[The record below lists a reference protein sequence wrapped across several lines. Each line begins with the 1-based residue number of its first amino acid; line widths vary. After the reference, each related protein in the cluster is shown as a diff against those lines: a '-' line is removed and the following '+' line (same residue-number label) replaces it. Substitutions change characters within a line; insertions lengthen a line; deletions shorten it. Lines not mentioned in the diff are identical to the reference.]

1 MNRISVGY
9 RILLIVACTLAGG
22 KRGEP
27 DSAFEQNSSNFTCS
41 AGCASLQRQVNTG
54 HVVFPFV
61 ISFCFWAFMTVLSV
75 LFKAKHRSLVVR
87 ALFWPVN
94 FLCLSLWIA
103 YYILHFHQDKVMA
116 YAWSLHA
123 SGIGMLSFSP
133 KKIIVRYRTIYHG
146 TPVVCSVCI
155 CLYAWSRGPPV
166 GIAPWIGGN
175 QAQCGW
181 MVHLVAVLGS
191 DLLAYLLSP
200 LGALL
205 WAN

>member
-1 MNRISVGY
+1 MNRISVCY

-22 KRGEP
+22 KRGE
-27 DSAFEQNSSNFTCS
+27 SGAASEQDSSNSTCPV
-41 AGCASLQRQVNTG
+41 GCASLQKHVDVG
-54 HVVFPFV
+54 HIVFPFLL
-61 ISFCFWAFMTVLSV
+61 SFCFWAFMTLLSV

-94 FLCLSLWIA
+94 FLCFSLWIA
-103 YYILHFHQDKVMA
+103 YALLQFKQDKVMA

-133 KKIIVRYRTIYHG
+133 KRIIVRYRAVYFG
-146 TPVVCSVCI
+146 TPVLCAACI

-166 GIAPWIGGN
+166 GIAPWIGGD